1 MLTVGGGYGYQLDV
15 KGHREATGDLGVSDF
30 GL

>member
-1 MLTVGGGYGYQLDV
+1 MLTVGGYGYQLDV